1 MRKALLAVLALSL
14 AALATVAAGPPN
26 LNSAIEAQQKLAAER
41 PDDPTVQNDLGNLLQ
56 LAKRSE
62 EAEAA
67 YRRAIELDGDRASF
81 YFNLGLV
88 LEKRGDRREAM
99 KLYKA
104 AIELDPRHAWAH
116 YQIGSLLEKSGRNEA
131 ATRSYAR
138 AFALDP
144 QLGFPEVNPNLLD
157 SKLTTSAMLRAY
169 RTEDSQT
176 LTTARYDDPQRI
188 RGLLVPVPP
197 SPATEETPVDPEAAA
212 AASATK
218 SGKTAPA
225 TVLRP
230 QNLQNTGKAGQVQ
243 PVGAGGR
250 SGTSRVYPRGGNPG
264 LQTWTRPEPVE
275 PPIYD
280 DGGEEEI
287 PIEGED
293 LTPPPPPSPGSVYYN
308 PGLPSTGRLDL
319 RLLPG
324 RAARRT
330 ETQARLGR
338 G

>member
-26 LNSAIEAQQKLAAER
+26 LASAIEAQKKLAAER

-56 LAKRSE
+56 LAKQPE

-67 YRRAIELDGDRASF
+67 YRRAIELEPSRASF
-81 YFNLGLV
+81 HFNLGLV
-88 LEKRGDRREAM
+88 LEKRGDRRDAM
-99 KLYKA
+99 KRYKTA
-104 AIELDPRHAWAH
+104 VELDPRHAWAH
-116 YQIGSLLEKSGRNEA
+116 YQIGALLEKSGRKEA
-131 ATRSYAR
+131 AIRSYAR

-144 QLGFPEVNPNLLD
+144 QLGFPEVNPSLLD
-157 SKLTTSAMLRAY
+157 SKLTTSAMLLAY

-176 LTTARYDDPQRI
+176 LTAARYDDPLHI
-188 RGLLVPVPP
+188 RGLLVPTPA
-197 SPATEETPVDPEAAA
+197 SPATEEQPADQEA

-218 SGKTAPA
+218 SDKAAPP

-230 QNLQNTGKAGQVQ
+230 QSLQNTGKAGQVQ
-243 PVGAGGR
+243 PAGAGR
-250 SGTSRVYPRGGNPG
+250 AGTSRVYPRGGNPG

-275 PPIYD
+275 PPVYD
-280 DGGEEEI
+280 EGDEEI

-319 RLLPG
+319 HVVPG